1 MALFFHG
8 VQGIFQDIIPIT
20 TIKNSIIK
28 LHKLKGQL
36 EGQHRADSQKQAT
49 PELQAQLNGQYEH
62 QKLCESEIREGF
74 EKFEYIHV

>member
-49 PELQAQLNGQYEH
+49 PVPVKNGQYEH
-62 QKLCESEIREGF
+62 QKLCEPEIREGF